1 MINIKTRQE
10 IAGLRAAAKIVAET
24 FKEIEDLMHPGTVL
38 IDIDQ
43 KAEKY
48 ILKQG
53 GEALYKGHQAA
64 TTPAAFSWSNLYL
77 FK

>member
-1 MINIKTRQE
+1 MINIKTKQE

-38 IDIDQ
+38 IDVDH

-53 GEALYKGHQAA
+53 GEALYKGITPAA
-64 TTPAAFSWSNLYL
+64 APAAFSWSNLHL
-77 FK
+77 IK